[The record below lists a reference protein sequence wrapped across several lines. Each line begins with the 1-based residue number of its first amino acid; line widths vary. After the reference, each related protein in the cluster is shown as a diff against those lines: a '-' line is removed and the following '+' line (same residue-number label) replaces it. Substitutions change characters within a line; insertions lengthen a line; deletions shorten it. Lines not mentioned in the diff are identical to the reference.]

1 MPAKRLMAYWAVAGL
16 LITFAPSA
24 RGQADA
30 KAEAELA
37 KALQAKHVTLAAGL
51 TGAASAGKPISAM
64 FEFEDAKVKLSV
76 FVEKAGAFSE
86 VFLDP
91 ATGKVLSTNKLT
103 DDDDIKV
110 TKKYSAAILNA
121 KFTLASALDK
131 ALAANPGYTAVKLIP
146 AIKNGYVIAQIT
158 LIKGTKF
165 KTVTEP
171 LA

>member
-1 MPAKRLMAYWAVAGL
+1 MPAQKGIARCAIAGL
-16 LITFAPSA
+16 LMTAAPSA

-30 KAEAELA
+30 KAEADLA
-37 KALQAKHVTLAAGL
+37 KALQAKHVALSAGL
-51 TGAASAGKPISAM
+51 TGAAATGKPISAT
-64 FEFEDAKVKLSV
+64 FEYEDKKLKLSV

-91 ATGKVLSTNKLT
+91 ATGKVLSTDKLT

-110 TKKYSAAILNA
+110 TRKYSAAILNA
-121 KFTLASALDK
+121 KFTLASALAK
-131 ALAANPGYTAVKLIP
+131 ALAANAGYTAVKIVP

-158 LIKGTKF
+158 LIKGTTF